1 MSKDQQLYQQIIRQ
15 KIQTAEQQI
24 QRVAT
29 SDPNLADRL
38 RQEVK
43 TLQASL
49 GKVEVGAASLS
60 DGPALE
66 MPALQRER
74 PVFYCTAADA
84 ATKLKPYWVALCA
97 DQASIRCVL
106 IQVFFPEDRGTV
118 EFGVDQG
125 RKLVIGK
132 LSGLASTSPQA
143 ELLRAK

>member
-66 MPALQRER
+66 
-74 PVFYCTAADA
+74 
-84 ATKLKPYWVALCA
+84 
-97 DQASIRCVL
+97 
-106 IQVFFPEDRGTV
+106 
-118 EFGVDQG
+118 
-125 RKLVIGK
+125 
-132 LSGLASTSPQA
+132 
-143 ELLRAK
+143 